1 MANCTQLKSFKFK
14 RLLETLSIILET
26 CCNILRT
33 LCSWNT
39 LLNSLM
45 WWEHYLFLE
54 HTFKLSNVVG
64 TLSVLGTH
72 SQTLQCGGNTICSWN
87 TLSNSPMWWEHFLF
101 LEHTLKLSCGVNT
114 ICSWNTL
121 SNSLMWWEH
130 YLFLEHSAIYL
141 RLYSRTTFYYLK
153 YIFYRHRLCL
163 LLLWQ
168 AL

>member
-72 SQTLQCGGNTICSWN
+72 SQTLQCGGNTFCSWN
-87 TLSNSPMWWEHFLF
+87 TLSNSH
-101 LEHTLKLSCGVNT
+101 VNT

-121 SNSLMWWEH
+121 SNSLMGWEY
-130 YLFLEHSAIYL
+130 YLFLKH
-141 RLYSRTTFYYLK
+141 TLK
-153 YIFYRHRLCL
+153 LSNVVGTLSVLETRSQTL
-163 LLLWQ
+163 
-168 AL
+168 